1 MIVVTN
7 LIHERIYIYIYIYI
21 YILYIYIYID
31 VIAEGSLHCV
41 NKLV

>member
-7 LIHERIYIYIYIYI
+7 LIHERIYIYIYIY
-21 YILYIYIYID
+21 YIYIYID

>member
-7 LIHERIYIYIYIYI
+7 LIHERIYIYIYI

>member
-7 LIHERIYIYIYIYI
+7 SIHERIYIYIYIY
-21 YILYIYIYID
+21 YIYIYID

>member
-7 LIHERIYIYIYIYI
+7 LIHERIYIYIYIYT
-21 YILYIYIYID
+21 IYIYID

>member
-7 LIHERIYIYIYIYI
+7 LIHERIYIYI

>member
-7 LIHERIYIYIYIYI
+7 LIHERIYIYIY
-21 YILYIYIYID
+21 YIYIYID